1 MNDIGPIHIRDDV
14 SIVLGGEAGQ
24 GIASVEQI
32 ITRVLKSAGYH
43 TFSTQEFMS
52 RIRGGSN
59 SNEIRVASHRVACFV
74 NRIDILIPLDK
85 DAIPHLADRISPQT
99 VILGEK
105 DRLSTDRPL
114 IDVPFLK
121 IATEVGNAIYA
132 NTVAA
137 GVILGLLKVEPSLLD
152 DYLRRFFV
160 TKSADVIDKNVAAG
174 RRGHDIGR
182 DLSARIQID
191 IARNEETRADI
202 LCTGAEAVG
211 LGAIAGGCNFISAYP
226 MSPSTSILQSLSNHS
241 RDFGILVEQAE
252 DEISAMNMGL
262 GASYAGAR
270 ALANTAGGG
279 FALMA
284 EALSLSG
291 MVETPIVIHIGMRPA
306 PATGLPTRSEQGDF
320 MFALNAGHGEFPRAI
335 FAPGTLAEAFALT
348 QRAFNLAD
356 KTQGPVFVLTDQYTI
371 DSSYN
376 TPPFDLTGLKVEK
389 QFVRTDGDYQRY
401 RFTDSGVSPRGLPGY
416 GDGLVVVDSDEHFED
431 GHITEDFS
439 TRTKMVDKRLRKLKI
454 LEADAVPPKL
464 VGPDKY
470 RTLIVAW
477 GSNWHVLNE
486 ALPQLGRSDV
496 AVLHFSQLYPLHAST
511 ADYLGRAEATV
522 IMENNATA
530 QFGRLIREVT
540 GHTFTHQVLK
550 YNGLPFHV
558 EEVVARLKKIVS

>member
-1 MNDIGPIHIRDDV
+1 MNDIGPIHIKDDV

-24 GIASVEQI
+24 GIATVEQI

-43 TFSTQEFMS
+43 FFSTQEFMS

-59 SNEIRVASHRVACFV
+59 SNEIRVASRRVACFV

-85 DAIPHLADRISPQT
+85 DAIPHLVDRISSQT
-99 VILGEK
+99 VILGEQA
-105 DRLSTDRPL
+105 RLATDRPI
-114 IDVPFLK
+114 IDVPFFK

-137 GVILGLLKVEPSLLD
+137 GVILGLLRIEPTLLD
-152 DYLRRFFV
+152 EYLRRFFA
-160 TKSADVIDKNVAAG
+160 TKSVDVIDKNVVAG
-174 RRGHDIGR
+174 RRGYDIGR
-182 DLSARIQID
+182 DLSTRIQID
-191 IARNEETRADI
+191 ITPNEEPRGDI
-202 LCTGAEAVG
+202 LCSGAEAVG
-211 LGAIAGGCNFISAYP
+211 LGAIAGGCNFIAAYP
-226 MSPSTSILQSLSNHS
+226 MSPSTAIFQTLSNYS

-252 DEISAMNMGL
+252 DEISAMNMGI

-270 ALANTAGGG
+270 PMANTAGGG
-279 FALMA
+279 FALMV

-291 MVETPIVIHIGMRPA
+291 MIETPIVIHIGMRPA
-306 PATGLPTRSEQGDF
+306 PATGLPTRSEQGDL
-320 MFALNAGHGEFPRAI
+320 MFALNAAHGEFPRVI
-335 FAPGTLAEAFALT
+335 LTPGTLAEAFALT
-348 QRAFNLAD
+348 QKAFNLAD
-356 KTQGPVFVLTDQYTI
+356 EAQCPVFVLTDQYTA

-376 TPPFDLTGLKVEK
+376 TPPFDLTGMRVEK
-389 QFVRTDGDYQRY
+389 QFVRTDKDYQRY

-416 GDGLVVVDSDEHFED
+416 GDGLVVLDSDEHYED

-439 TRTKMVDKRLRKLKI
+439 IRTKMVDKRLRKLKI
-454 LEADAVPPKL
+454 LEAEAIPPTL

-486 ALPQLGRSDV
+486 ALPQLGRDDV
-496 AVLHFSQLYPLHAST
+496 AVLHFSQVYPLHAST
-511 ADYLGRAEATV
+511 TNYLQRAERTV
-522 IMENNATA
+522 ILENNATA
-530 QFGRLIREVT
+530 QFGRLIRQLT

-558 EEVVARLKKIVS
+558 EEVVTQLKKIVG